1 MKTKLEITA
10 ELKFKTSRSGG
21 KGGQNVNKVETKVD
35 ARWHVM
41 NSVLVSEEQKIVI
54 TQKLQN
60 KINDLGELV
69 VTCTE
74 DRTQLGNKEIAIKKI
89 NELVRKSLVI
99 PKKRKPSAVPKS
111 VIEKRIKDKKIKS
124 EIKENRKKVDE

>member
-1 MKTKLEITA
+1 MIQKLNITA

-35 ARWHVM
+35 ARWHVQ
-41 NSVLVSEEQKIVI
+41 NSALVTDEQKILI
-54 TQKLQN
+54 TEKLQN
-60 KINDLGELV
+60 KINELGELV

-89 NELVRKSLVI
+89 NELVRKSIVI

-111 VIEKRIKDKKIKS
+111 VIEKRIKDKKIKG